1 MKEAIFLNSCPGN
14 FLLFIHNHANFPN
27 LSPLFQGTNREP
39 HLVIQVLGTYA
50 LITAQLRNIMKLKTI
65 LLLVLSVLHINC
77 FKSAERPQ
85 KVRSSMS
92 IYNLS
97 YTSING
103 KEVRLDAYKGKKLLI
118 VNVASKCGFTPQ
130 YEGLE
135 KLYETY
141 KDKLT
146 IVGFPA
152 NNFHSQEPG
161 SNEEI
166 SEFCK
171 LNYGVS
177 FPLAQKISVVGED
190 KDPIYK
196 WLTDKSLNGWN
207 ELEPQWNFYKYLIDE
222 NGELIKV
229 FASQTKPLDE
239 EIISYLK

>member
-1 MKEAIFLNSCPGN
+1 MP
-14 FLLFIHNHANFPN
+14 
-27 LSPLFQGTNREP
+27 
-39 HLVIQVLGTYA
+39 
-50 LITAQLRNIMKLKTI
+50 
-65 LLLVLSVLHINC
+65 
-77 FKSAERPQ
+77 
-85 KVRSSMS
+85 
-92 IYNLS
+92 IYNLT
-97 YTSING
+97 YTSIDG
-103 KEVRLDAYKGKKLLI
+103 KPVSLETYKGKKLLI

-130 YEGLE
+130 YEDLE

-152 NNFHSQEPG
+152 NDFKKQEPG
-161 SNEEI
+161 TNEEI

-177 FPLAQKISVVGED
+177 FPLAAKISVVGEN

-229 FASQTKPLDE
+229 FPSTTKPLDE
-239 EIISYLK
+239 DIISHLK